1 MIPTKLIPCF
11 YCSEKIIPEET
22 GGGWLFECDCGAIWE
37 SRGMS
42 IPKIVIINRPVI
54 REELDFDDE

>member
-1 MIPTKLIPCF
+1 MPSTKLIHCF
-11 YCSEKIIPEET
+11 YCSEKITPEET